1 MSKREVRYDEIDSM
15 NREELA
21 VKERTRVMM
30 PLLII
35 TAVH

>member
-1 MSKREVRYDEIDSM
+1 M
-15 NREELA
+15 NCEELA
-21 VKERTRVMM
+21 VKERTRAMM